1 MKKIIRLR
9 SHISHYFCSM
19 EYAFQEL
26 EKKWQNRW
34 EKDRVFQ
41 AETPSDKPKFYV
53 LDMFPYPSGA
63 GLHVGHPLGYIASD
77 IVARF
82 QKLKGYNVLH
92 PMGFDAFGLPAEQY
106 AIENQQHPADTTAKN
121 IARYREQL
129 RNLGLA
135 YDWSREVVTSDPNY
149 YQFTQWIFLK
159 LFSHWFDTAQGK
171 TQPISSLIEHFES
184 YGSHGVQASADVH
197 PPFSST
203 EWKGFSPKSQSDILM
218 CYRLAYQSYAYVNWC
233 EALGTVL
240 ANDEVKDGRSE
251 RGNHPVERKQLR
263 QWFLRITAYADR
275 LLTDLETLGWSE
287 AMKDMQKNW
296 IGKSVGASVR
306 FKLAAG
312 DSELEVFTTR
322 PDTLFG
328 VTFLVVA
335 PESEWAI
342 SLASSE
348 QKEAVHAYIEEAKNR
363 SERERQANVEQISGV
378 FTGSYAVHPFTGEK
392 LPVWVGDYVLAG
404 YGTGVVMAVPAHDA
418 RDFRFAKH
426 FQLPIRQVISQT
438 ANAPLAPLH
447 QPYEAKE
454 GKVIQSDFLNG
465 LEVKEAMHRIIDHLE
480 QNNLGKREIQFRL
493 RDANFSRQ
501 RYWGEPF
508 PICYKDDVPEALP
521 ESALPLELPAMEDF
535 RPTGKPESPLTKL
548 SSWTQMPDGRKRET
562 DTMPGYAGSS
572 WYFLRYMDA
581 QNPDAFAGKQALDY
595 WQDVDLYI
603 GGTEHAVGHLL
614 YARFWHKF
622 LFDLGYLPTSEPF
635 KKLVNQGMIQG
646 RSNFVYRLKE
656 GNGYVSAGLKDQY
669 ATQKWHVDVN
679 LVQND
684 VLNIEAFKQRYPE
697 AAHAEFILENGQYL
711 CDWEVEKMS
720 KSKYNVV
727 NPDAI
732 VAQYGAD
739 TLRMYEMF
747 LGPVEQSKPWN
758 TQGIEGVHKF
768 LRKLWKACVHEDG
781 SCRLTEGTPDS
792 AHLKALHKL
801 LKKIPEDIGQLSLNT
816 CISAF
821 MICLNE
827 WMDGKA
833 SEKSLFQPF
842 LIALSPFAP
851 HIAEELWAISG
862 GKGLIS
868 QAEFPAFD
876 PEALTE
882 NHFDY
887 PVSFNGKV
895 RFKFQAAAT
904 ASPSDIESAILAD
917 PQTQKWL
924 EGKTPKKVIVVPGR
938 IINLVI

>member
-1 MKKIIRLR
+1 
-9 SHISHYFCSM
+9 M

-26 EKKWQNRW
+26 EKKWQARW
-34 EKDRVFQ
+34 EQDRVFQ
-41 AETPSDKPKFYV
+41 AETPSDKPKYYV

-82 QKLKGYNVLH
+82 QKLKGFNVLH

-106 AIENQQHPADTTAKN
+106 AIENQKHPADTTAQN

-135 YDWSREVVTSDPNY
+135 YDWSREVVTSDPKY
-149 YQFTQWIFLK
+149 YQFTQWIFLQ
-159 LFSHWFDTAQGK
+159 LFNHWFDTEKGK
-171 TQPISSLIEHFES
+171 PQPISALIQHFEKK
-184 YGSHGVQASADVH
+184 GSQGIQASADAH
-197 PPFSST
+197 PPFSSS
-203 EWKGFSPKSQSDILM
+203 EWLAFSPKTQSDILM

-275 LLTDLETLGWSE
+275 LLSDLETLGWSE
-287 AMKDMQKNW
+287 AMKDMQRNW
-296 IGKSVGASVR
+296 IGKSVGASVQ
-306 FKLAAG
+306 F
-312 DSELEVFTTR
+312 ELEGAQATDKALKVFTTR

-335 PESEWAI
+335 PESEWAKE
-342 SLASSE
+342 LASPE
-348 QKEAVHAYIEEAKNR
+348 QMEAVMAYVVEAKNR

-378 FTGSYAVHPFTGEK
+378 FTGSYAIHPLTGEK

-426 FQLPIRQVISQT
+426 FQLPIRQVITDDSEAST
-438 ANAPLAPLH
+438 TLTEA
-447 QPYEAKE
+447 YEAKE
-454 GKVIQSDFLNG
+454 GQLIQSDFLNG
-465 LEVKEAMHRIIDHLE
+465 LQVKDAMKVIIDYLVEH
-480 QNNLGKREIQFRL
+480 QLGQKEIQFRL

-508 PICYKDDVPEALP
+508 PICYREDVPEALP
-521 ESALPLELPAMEDF
+521 ETDLPLHLPAMDDF

-548 SSWTQMPDGRKRET
+548 TSWTLMPDGRKRET

-581 QNPDAFAGKQALDY
+581 KNPDAFAGKEALSY
-595 WQDVDLYI
+595 WKDVDLYI

-622 LFDLGYLPTSEPF
+622 LFDLGHLPTSEPF

-656 GNGYVSAGLKDQY
+656 RNAYVSAGLKNQY
-669 ATQKWHVDVN
+669 PTQRLHVDVN

-684 VLNIEAFKQRYPE
+684 VLNVEAFKQRYPD
-697 AAHAEFILENGQYL
+697 AAQAEFILENGQYH

-732 VAQYGAD
+732 VDQYGAD

-768 LRKLWKACVHEDG
+768 LRKLWKACVHSDG
-781 SCRLTEGTPDS
+781 SCRLTDS
-792 AHLKALHKL
+792 APDPANAKALHKL

-827 WMDGKA
+827 WIDRKA
-833 SEKSLFQPF
+833 SEKALFQPF

-862 GKGLIS
+862 GQGLIA
-868 QAEFPAFD
+868 QAKFPEFD

-904 ASPSDIESAILAD
+904 ASPSDIETAVLSD
-917 PQTQKWL
+917 PQTVKWL

-938 IINLVI
+938 IINLVY